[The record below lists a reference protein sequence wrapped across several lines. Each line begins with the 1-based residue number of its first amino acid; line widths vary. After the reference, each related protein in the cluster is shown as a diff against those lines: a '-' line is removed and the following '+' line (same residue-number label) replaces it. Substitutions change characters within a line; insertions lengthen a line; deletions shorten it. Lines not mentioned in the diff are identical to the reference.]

1 MAVQPVQQMSMDLA
15 QQQGFVRFFK
25 SLPEKPA
32 TTIRFFNRGDYYTL
46 HGSDA
51 LFAAR
56 EVFKTASVVK
66 QIGAGD
72 NKIDSVVL
80 SKANFESFV
89 RELLLVKQY
98 RVEVY
103 ISKSGARNASD
114 WTLEYKGSPG
124 NLVQFED
131 VLFSSQDQLLGSAV
145 IGVKLT
151 KDEKSRSIGVGFVD
165 TADRKFCVCEFPDDE
180 HFTNLEALIVQLGPK
195 ECLIPQGDGSP
206 EHAALKKVLDRS
218 NIMVTGR
225 KKADFSTSN
234 LVSDLNRLLLFKT
247 GQQQNSM
254 ALPEMNLTTATMALA
269 AIIKYLEL
277 GTDEGNSA
285 QFTLSSIDIK
295 RYVHMDAAA
304 VRALNLLPGP
314 GSNSLNRHHSVLGL
328 LDRCRT
334 PQGHR
339 LLAQWVKQPLRDLNA
354 VTERHDIVEVL
365 CDSLEL
371 RQTLSEEHL
380 KRIPDFQALSK
391 KLHRKKASMQDCYK
405 IYQAVSRLPLMLEA
419 LNNQNDGNPHPTL
432 RAAIIDPLRDG
443 IGEMDKFQEMIET
456 TLDMDVVD
464 RGEFLVKP
472 SFDENFQ
479 EFRNQMDEL
488 EEKLKSHLNK
498 AARELSLDPGKS
510 IKLESNSQLGYY
522 FRVTLKD
529 EKVLRNN
536 KMFTTIDTN
545 KNGVRFRDAKLEQM
559 NSDYINARD
568 QYQEHQKAVVEEIMN
583 IAAGYS
589 ATLNNLGGAI
599 AHLDVLTSFAVVVA
613 SAPRPFTR
621 PKMHA
626 EGSGILRL
634 TQARHPCL
642 ERQDGVDYIPN
653 DAFFKHGE
661 CTFHIITGP
670 NMGGKS
676 TYIRSI
682 GVCVLLAQLGSYV
695 PCDEAEISMVDAILA
710 RVGADDCQL
719 KGMSTFMTEMVET
732 AGILG
737 TATKNSLVIID
748 ELGRGTSTY
757 EGCGIAW
764 AIAEHLARDVTAFC
778 LFATHFHELT
788 RLAGMLPNIRNS
800 HVTAMT
806 SDDSLRLMYQ
816 VKEGVC
822 DQSFGIHVAK
832 MARFPPHI
840 IEYAKRKQAELEDY
854 QGLDFAANDASK
866 SKIIEEA
873 EEIMDEFLQKCKKI
887 RTEDATEDE
896 ITKSL
901 ENLRSEIL
909 AKDNAY
915 IKTLLSQS

>member
-1 MAVQPVQQMSMDLA
+1 MAVQPVHQLSMDTS

-32 TTIRFFNRGDYYTL
+32 TTIRFFNRVDYYTL

-51 LFAAR
+51 IFAAK
-56 EVFKTASVVK
+56 EVFKTSSVVK

-72 NKIDSVVL
+72 NKLESVVL

-89 RELLLVKQY
+89 RDLLLLKQY
-98 RVEVY
+98 RVEVFT
-103 ISKSGARNASD
+103 SKGGTRNASD
-114 WTLEYKGSPG
+114 WSLEYKGSPG

-131 VLFSSQDQLLGSAV
+131 VLFSSQDQVVGSAV
-145 IGVKLT
+145 IAVKLS
-151 KDEKSRSIGVGFVD
+151 KDEKNKFVGVGFVE
-165 TADRKFCVCEFPDDE
+165 TADHKFCVCEFPDDD

-206 EHAALKKVLDRS
+206 EQAALKKVLDRS
-218 NIMVTGR
+218 NILVTGR

-234 LVSDLNRLLLFKT
+234 LASDLNRLLHFKS
-247 GQQQNSM
+247 GQQQNSL
-254 ALPEMNLTTATMALA
+254 ALPEMNLSTATMALA
-269 AIIKYLEL
+269 AVIKYLEL
-277 GTDEGNSA
+277 GNDEGNSA

-295 RYVHMDAAA
+295 RYVHMDSAA

-314 GSNSLNRHHSVLGL
+314 GSNSLTRHHSVLGL

-354 VTERHDIVEVL
+354 VNERHDIVQVL
-365 CDSLEL
+365 FESEEL
-371 RQTLSEEHL
+371 RQTLTEEHL
-380 KRIPDFQALSK
+380 RRIPDLQALAK
-391 KLHRKKASMQDCYK
+391 KLQRKKGTMQDCYK
-405 IYQAVSRLPLMLEA
+405 IYQAVSRLPVMLDA
-419 LNNQNDGNPHPTL
+419 LKMQNEGAPHPTL
-432 RAAIIDPLRDG
+432 RAAIIDPLRDY
-443 IGEMDKFQEMIET
+443 IGEMEKFQDMIES

-479 EFRNQMDEL
+479 ELRNQMDEL

-498 AARELSLDPGKS
+498 AARDLSLEPGKS
-510 IKLESNSQLGYY
+510 VKLESNSQLGYY

-536 KMFTTIDTN
+536 KNFTTIDTN
-545 KNGVRFRDAKLEQM
+545 KNGVRFRDSKLEQL
-559 NSDYINARD
+559 NSDYISTRD
-568 QYQEHQKAVVEEIMN
+568 QYQEHQKAVVDEIMN
-583 IAAGYS
+583 IASGYS
-589 ATLNNLGGAI
+589 GTLNNLSGI
-599 AHLDVLTSFAVVVA
+599 VAHLDVLTSFAVVVA
-613 SAPRPFTR
+613 TAPRPYTR

-626 EGSGILRL
+626 EGSGVLSL

-653 DAFFKHGE
+653 DAHFKHGE

-676 TYIRSI
+676 TYIRSV

-695 PCDEAEISMVDAILA
+695 PCDEAEISLVDAILA

-764 AIAEHLARDVTAFC
+764 AIAEHLAKDVQAFC

-788 RLAGMLPNIRNS
+788 RLAGSLPNIRNS
-800 HVTAMT
+800 HVTAIT
-806 SDDSLRLMYQ
+806 TDDSLTLMYQ

-832 MARFPPHI
+832 MAKFPPHV

-854 QGLDFAANDASK
+854 QGLDFASDDTTK

-873 EEIMDEFLQKCKKI
+873 EEIMEDFLQKSKKI
-887 RTEDATEDE
+887 CSEGAHENDAA
-896 ITKSL
+896 KSL
-901 ENLRSEIL
+901 EKLREEVL

-915 IKTLLSQS
+915 IKTLLSQ